1 MNIYQNHHFSD
12 KKSHE
17 IPMNHPLNA
26 MKNPYDA
33 MMLQP
38 PHFYLGYLQAISRL
52 AHQLGSGPQSPGP
65 TT

>member
-1 MNIYQNHHFSD
+1 
-12 KKSHE
+12 
-17 IPMNHPLNA
+17 MNHPLNA